1 MVRQLFQWLRLRRAQ
16 DLESHSLGT
25 LSKRGVA
32 SLSCCNLWHV
42 DSADLRPVEQH
53 EVDMVQRQV
62 SSGRVA
68 KRAAVGGTA

>member
-1 MVRQLFQWLRLRRAQ
+1 
-16 DLESHSLGT
+16 
-25 LSKRGVA
+25 
-32 SLSCCNLWHV
+32 
-42 DSADLRPVEQH
+42 VEQH